1 MSSTLYCYVNAKKL
15 LNKKT
20 FKFNC
25 RERIRQCIWKVKYRA
40 SRYLKLFSC
49 NKLICSCKNEARV
62 ANYCNYKLRRDEK
75 NPGSP
80 TCVDPNKTIVAP
92 YSQGK
97 ELVFWTECRTTMCYN
112 KFVFFYLQWHTRDQL
127 SKWSYTNNE
136 YWKSA
141 LFKFVMISQTGIFD
155 TVRITNSI
163 KCVWYWLSTAIQWKL
178 LWYCSPRNCYR
189 KISVLY
195 IVIYLF
201 VLNLTKKHE
210 YESNLHINEHYLS
223 SSGKKAWKKFRP
235 VRDLNP

>member
-97 ELVFWTECRTTMCYN
+97 ELVFWTECRTTMCCN

-127 SKWSYTNNE
+127 SKWSYANNE

-141 LFKFVMISQTGIFD
+141 LFNMRG
-155 TVRITNSI
+155 
-163 KCVWYWLSTAIQWKL
+163 
-178 LWYCSPRNCYR
+178 R
-189 KISVLY
+189 K
-195 IVIYLF
+195 
-201 VLNLTKKHE
+201 
-210 YESNLHINEHYLS
+210 S
-223 SSGKKAWKKFRP
+223 SA
-235 VRDLNP
+235 L